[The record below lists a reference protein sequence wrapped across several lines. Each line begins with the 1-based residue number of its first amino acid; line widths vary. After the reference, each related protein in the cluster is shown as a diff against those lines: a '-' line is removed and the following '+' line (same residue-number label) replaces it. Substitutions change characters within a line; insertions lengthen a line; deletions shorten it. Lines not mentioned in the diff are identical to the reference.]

1 MPALV
6 ADVERSWRCRVVCEE
21 RVFSEGGGNGSAV
34 GPERDGARG
43 HVRFIRKIKLPIVIV
58 RSTIVES
65 EVHAR
70 KLRLR
75 SRRIPRLL

>member
-1 MPALV
+1 VPALV
-6 ADVERSWRCRVVCEE
+6 ADVERTWRSRVVCEK
-21 RVFSEGGGNGSAV
+21 RVFSEGGGNGSVV

-43 HVRFIRKIKLPIVIV
+43 HVRFIRKIELPIVIV

-65 EVHAR
+65 EAHVR

-75 SRRIPRLL
+75 PRRIPKPL